1 MAAMGEFL
9 IFGGG
14 ASMPAFRKSECR
26 IVKMSAWHRSVRR
39 QRMQASSGAPSLGAG
54 DNDHRVQSALRKR
67 ERTRKRILDATVR
80 VFVRRGDD
88 MPVIE
93 DVVREAG
100 ISRGT
105 FYQHFPSLDD
115 ALRAASTGMNERM
128 IAEILPLYDCLK
140 EPWQRAAVGFRLFLI
155 RAWQDPDWAAFVT
168 RMNAWPRDSLVA
180 TYMARDLERGSG
192 LGQFHIDDAQ
202 TACDFL
208 MGASAGGIQGV
219 RSGVADPHA
228 YMDISVRMA
237 LQSLGCSTELR
248 ERGVE
253 FSRRHLDEWISG
265 QRLAWRPLAGSGR
278 EDHEI
283 EDEA

>member
-1 MAAMGEFL
+1 MQ
-9 IFGGG
+9 
-14 ASMPAFRKSECR
+14 ST
-26 IVKMSAWHRSVRR
+26 SAVPHP
-39 QRMQASSGAPSLGAG
+39 GTG

-67 ERTRKRILDATVR
+67 ERTRKRILEATIQ

-115 ALRAASTGMNERM
+115 ALLAASTGMNERM
-128 IAEILPLYDCLK
+128 IAEILPLYDCLN

-168 RMNAWPRDSLVA
+168 RMDAWPRDSLVA
-180 TYMARDLERGSG
+180 TYMARDLERGRV
-192 LGQFHIDDAQ
+192 LGQFQIDDAQ
-202 TACDFL
+202 MACDFL

-228 YMDISVRMA
+228 YMDNSVRLA
-237 LQSLGCSTELR
+237 LQSLGCSAELR

-265 QRLAWRPLAGSGR
+265 QRLAWTPLAGSGR
-278 EDHEI
+278 EDHDT
-283 EDEA
+283 DETPS